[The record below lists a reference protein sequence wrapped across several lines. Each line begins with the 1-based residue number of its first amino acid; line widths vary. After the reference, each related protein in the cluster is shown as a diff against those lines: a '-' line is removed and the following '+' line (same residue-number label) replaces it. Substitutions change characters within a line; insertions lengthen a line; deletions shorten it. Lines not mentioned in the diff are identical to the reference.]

1 MLLDHFLCIEITI
14 CWPKSVSVKRAAKTI
29 MLHSCDVENCE
40 DTSATLVEKGEIWMK
55 GRTYCMARAPND
67 VSYKN
72 NTHIPGIFI
81 HYFPKDVAV
90 WPKWTRS
97 TIDRRH
103 RGDFP
108 LQCRL
113 PYAPNRPQRPL
124 LRTHIISQIRGR

>member
-1 MLLDHFLCIEITI
+1 
-14 CWPKSVSVKRAAKTI
+14 
-29 MLHSCDVENCE
+29 
-40 DTSATLVEKGEIWMK
+40 MK
-55 GRTYCMARAPND
+55 GRTYCVARAPND

-103 RGDFP
+103 RGDF
-108 LQCRL
+108 LLFNIVCL
-113 PYAPNRPQRPL
+113 M
-124 LRTHIISQIRGR
+124 LRTGLKDPCYEHISLVKSGEDKSLV